1 MPCLYHIKKE
11 FMKNLDKYILGE
23 TDQSFTCTTK
33 EENQQFAIAMIQQTE
48 LYLDI
53 LSPDFE
59 PAIYDNDSC
68 YEAIENLA
76 LRSRHSQIRIL
87 LHDGRKPAQRGH
99 KIIQLA
105 KRLSGLI
112 QFRNIPDIYRNKTDT
127 FLIADR
133 IGIIQRTEAPLK
145 SKVHFK
151 NWPKIKPI
159 LKDFNDIWEESEPNP
174 EVRTYII

>member
-1 MPCLYHIKKE
+1 
-11 FMKNLDKYILGE
+11 MKNIDKYILGE
-23 TDQSFTCTTK
+23 TNQSFTCTTE
-33 EENQQFAIAMIQQTE
+33 EENQQIAIAMIQQTE

-53 LSPDFE
+53 LSQDFE
-59 PAIYDNDSC
+59 PAIYDNQSC

-76 LRSRHSQIRIL
+76 LRSRHSRIRIL

-99 KIIQLA
+99 QIIQLA

-112 QFRNIPDIYRNKTDT
+112 QFRNIPNIYKNKIDT

-133 IGIIQRTEAPLK
+133 IGIIQRINGEA
-145 SKVHFK
+145 KVHLK

-159 LKDFNDIWEESEPNP
+159 LKEFNDIWEESEPNP